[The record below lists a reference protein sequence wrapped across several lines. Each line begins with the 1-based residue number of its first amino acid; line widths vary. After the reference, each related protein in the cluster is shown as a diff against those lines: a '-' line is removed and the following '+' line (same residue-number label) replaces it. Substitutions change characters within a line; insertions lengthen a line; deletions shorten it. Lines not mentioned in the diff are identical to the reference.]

1 MNGNDIS
8 RKGGEY
14 ESAKWFE
21 VEQNRI
27 ILTAARPRALS
38 RGILRRPEAGRG
50 NESVTMHCIWN
61 KTCPLVVLHC
71 CVTSYNTLLLCYI
84 VFRQTL
90 MHQITRRSLTVS
102 ACGEPCRNL
111 MWTNRPKNVMWTN
124 RPKNL
129 MWTNPPKKIDVDKST
144 NKLYAENPPNGVK
157 ICRKNTQQPC
167 KCEWTCGRLR
177 SGHHWL
183 RPRYLKDY

>member
-38 RGILRRPEAGRG
+38 RGILTRPEAGRG

-84 VFRQTL
+84 VQYPLVVLHCVQTDT
-90 MHQITRRSLTVS
+90 HASNHTKVFNSVSLW
-102 ACGEPCRNL
+102 RNL
-111 MWTNRPKNVMWTN
+111 QKF
-124 RPKNL
+124 
-129 MWTNPPKKIDVDKST
+129 DVDKST
-144 NKLYAENPPNGVK
+144 NKLYVENPPNDVK